1 MKDLF
6 AKDIHALAD
15 GTEIDEVFALAD
27 AQIRPTRRGD
37 PYLFLTF
44 VDRTG
49 SITGN
54 LFNCDTVPTE
64 YKVGDAV
71 TVRGTYNSEYRNI
84 TIREVVRYEGDV
96 NPEDF
101 LRTCPR
107 DADEMFEELNTIIG
121 SLQNP
126 HLKEL
131 LGTVFGNPK
140 IQEKFKSWPAAKDV
154 HQNYLGGLLEHTL
167 AVTRLC
173 QEYAGSY
180 DVDRDLLVAGAML
193 HDIGKLEQL
202 AVGLTV
208 EYTDVG
214 SLFGH
219 LILGYRLVYNAIG
232 TIQDFPTELR
242 NKLLHII
249 VSHHGTEEWGA
260 AVKPM
265 TTEAFLV
272 FTADFTDARANRYQD
287 LIRQQR
293 PLEGNITARKDYY
306 LETRIYAP
314 KPEEEQ

>member
-6 AKDIHALAD
+6 VEDIHGLAD

-27 AQIRPTRRGD
+27 VQVRPTRYGD
-37 PYLFLTF
+37 PFLSLRF
-44 VDRTG
+44 ADRTG
-49 SITGN
+49 SIAGVI
-54 LFNCDTVPTE
+54 FNCDTVPTE
-64 YKVGDAV
+64 YKAGDAV
-71 TVRGTYNSEYRNI
+71 VVRGTYNSEYGNI
-84 TIREVVRYEGDV
+84 AVREVASYEGDV

-107 DADEMFEELNTIIG
+107 DADEMFAELTTIID
-121 SLQNP
+121 SLQNS

-154 HQNYLGGLLEHTL
+154 HQGYLGGLLEHTL

-173 QEYAGSY
+173 DEYAGSY

-202 AVGLTV
+202 AAGLTV
-208 EYTDVG
+208 GYTDVG

-219 LILGYRLVYNAIG
+219 LILGYRFVYSAIR
-232 TIQDFPTELR
+232 TIREFPSELR
-242 NKLLHII
+242 DKLLHII
-249 VSHHGTEEWGA
+249 VSHHGREEWGA

-272 FTADFTDARANRYQD
+272 SAADFTDARANRYQD

-293 PLEGNITARKDYY
+293 PLESNISSRDYY
-306 LETRIYAP
+306 LEARVYAP